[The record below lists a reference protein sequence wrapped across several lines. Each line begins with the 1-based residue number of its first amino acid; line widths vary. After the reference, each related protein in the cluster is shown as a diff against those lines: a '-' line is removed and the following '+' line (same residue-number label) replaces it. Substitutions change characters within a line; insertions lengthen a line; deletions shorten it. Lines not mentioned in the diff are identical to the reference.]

1 MTEKKIWKMGKTVP
15 VQGTV
20 PKPQSM
26 KLQEFSWDTEVE
38 VEDDVHIMVRIQD
51 EAVVVSADFSVQS
64 TKEIFLEALQTEME
78 ELASQVSSC
87 GGIVGHIKASVE
99 CCETEV
105 ISVTLDKADV
115 RKGIVEEIKGKFAAI
130 LLLMEETKARE
141 LTETMFAAV
150 KEKIKDAG
158 SRMDSKSK

>member
-1 MTEKKIWKMGKTVP
+1 MTGKKVWKMGETVSA
-15 VQGTV
+15 QGTV
-20 PKPQSM
+20 SKPQSM
-26 KLQEFSWDTEVE
+26 KLQEFSWDTDD
-38 VEDDVHIMVRIQD
+38 DDVRITARMQE
-51 EAVVVSADFSVQS
+51 EAVVISADFSVRS
-64 TKEIFLEALQTEME
+64 TKEIFLEVLKAEME
-78 ELASQVSSC
+78 HLATQVASC

-99 CCETEV
+99 CCETTV

-115 RKGIVEEIKGKFAAI
+115 RNGRMDEINGKFAAI

-141 LTETMFAAV
+141 LTEIMFAAV

>member
-1 MTEKKIWKMGKTVP
+1 MTGKKVWKMGETVSA
-15 VQGTV
+15 QGTV
-20 PKPQSM
+20 SKPQSM
-26 KLQEFSWDTEVE
+26 KMQEFSWDTDD
-38 VEDDVHIMVRIQD
+38 DDVRITARMQE
-51 EAVVVSADFSVQS
+51 EAVVISADFSVRG
-64 TKEIFLEALQTEME
+64 TKEIFLEVLKAEME
-78 ELASQVSSC
+78 HLATQVASC

-99 CCETEV
+99 CCETTV

-115 RKGIVEEIKGKFAAI
+115 RNGRMDEINGKFAAI

-141 LTETMFAAV
+141 QTEIMFAAV

>member
-1 MTEKKIWKMGKTVP
+1 MTGKKVWKMGETASA
-15 VQGTV
+15 QGTV
-20 PKPQSM
+20 SKPQSM
-26 KLQEFSWDTEVE
+26 KLQEYSWDTDD
-38 VEDDVHIMVRIQD
+38 DDVRITARMQE
-51 EAVVVSADFSVQS
+51 EAVVISADFSVRG
-64 TKEIFLEALQTEME
+64 TKEIFLEVLKAEME
-78 ELASQVSSC
+78 HLATQVASC

-99 CCETEV
+99 CCETTV

-115 RKGIVEEIKGKFAAI
+115 RNGRMDEINGKFAAI

-141 LTETMFAAV
+141 LTEIMFAAV

>member
-1 MTEKKIWKMGKTVP
+1 MTGKKVWKMGETVSA
-15 VQGTV
+15 QGTV
-20 PKPQSM
+20 SKPQSM
-26 KLQEFSWDTEVE
+26 KMQEFSWDTDD
-38 VEDDVHIMVRIQD
+38 DDVRITARMQE
-51 EAVVVSADFSVQS
+51 EAVVISADFSVRG
-64 TKEIFLEALQTEME
+64 TKEIFLEVLKAEME
-78 ELASQVSSC
+78 HLATQVAFC

-99 CCETEV
+99 CCETTV

-115 RKGIVEEIKGKFAAI
+115 RNGRMDEINGKFAAI

-141 LTETMFAAV
+141 LTEIMFAAV

>member
-1 MTEKKIWKMGKTVP
+1 MTGKKVWKMGETASA
-15 VQGTV
+15 QGTV
-20 PKPQSM
+20 SKPQSM
-26 KLQEFSWDTEVE
+26 KMQEFSWDTDD
-38 VEDDVHIMVRIQD
+38 DDVRITARMQE
-51 EAVVVSADFSVQS
+51 EAVVISADFSVRG
-64 TKEIFLEALQTEME
+64 TKEIFLEVLKAEME
-78 ELASQVSSC
+78 HLATQVASC

-99 CCETEV
+99 CCETTV

-115 RKGIVEEIKGKFAAI
+115 RNGRMDEINGKFAAI

-141 LTETMFAAV
+141 LTEIMFAAV

>member
-1 MTEKKIWKMGKTVP
+1 MTGKKVWKMGETVSA
-15 VQGTV
+15 QGTV
-20 PKPQSM
+20 SKPQSM
-26 KLQEFSWDTEVE
+26 KVQEFSWDTDD
-38 VEDDVHIMVRIQD
+38 DDVRITARMQE
-51 EAVVVSADFSVQS
+51 EAVVISADFSVRG
-64 TKEIFLEALQTEME
+64 TKEIFMEVLKAEME
-78 ELASQVSSC
+78 HLATQVASC

-99 CCETEV
+99 CCETTV

-115 RKGIVEEIKGKFAAI
+115 RNGRMDEINGKFAAI

-141 LTETMFAAV
+141 LTEIMFAAV

>member
-1 MTEKKIWKMGKTVP
+1 MTGKKVWKMGETVSA
-15 VQGTV
+15 QGTV
-20 PKPQSM
+20 SKPQSM
-26 KLQEFSWDTEVE
+26 KLQEFSWDTDD
-38 VEDDVHIMVRIQD
+38 DDVRITARMQE
-51 EAVVVSADFSVQS
+51 EAVVISADFSVRG
-64 TKEIFLEALQTEME
+64 TKEIFMEVLKAEME
-78 ELASQVSSC
+78 HLATQVASC

-99 CCETEV
+99 CCETTV

-115 RKGIVEEIKGKFAAI
+115 RNGRMDEINGKFAAI

-141 LTETMFAAV
+141 LTEIMFAAV

>member
-1 MTEKKIWKMGKTVP
+1 MTGKKVWKMGETVSA
-15 VQGTV
+15 QGTV
-20 PKPQSM
+20 SKPQSM
-26 KLQEFSWDTEVE
+26 KLQEFSWDTDD
-38 VEDDVHIMVRIQD
+38 DDVRITVRMQE
-51 EAVVVSADFSVQS
+51 EAVVISADFSVRS
-64 TKEIFLEALQTEME
+64 TKEIFLEVLKAEME
-78 ELASQVSSC
+78 HLATQVASC

-99 CCETEV
+99 CCETTV

-115 RKGIVEEIKGKFAAI
+115 RNGRMDEINGKFAAI

-141 LTETMFAAV
+141 LTEIMFAAV

>member
-1 MTEKKIWKMGKTVP
+1 MTGKKVWKMGETVSA
-15 VQGTV
+15 QGTV
-20 PKPQSM
+20 SKPQSM
-26 KLQEFSWDTEVE
+26 KLQEYSWDTDD
-38 VEDDVHIMVRIQD
+38 DDVRITARMQE
-51 EAVVVSADFSVQS
+51 EAVVISADFSVRG
-64 TKEIFLEALQTEME
+64 TKEIFMEVLKAEME
-78 ELASQVSSC
+78 HLATQVASC

-99 CCETEV
+99 CCETTV

-115 RKGIVEEIKGKFAAI
+115 RNGRMDEINGKFAAI

-141 LTETMFAAV
+141 LTEIMFAAV

>member
-1 MTEKKIWKMGKTVP
+1 MTGKKVWKMGETVSA
-15 VQGTV
+15 QGTV
-20 PKPQSM
+20 SKPQSM
-26 KLQEFSWDTEVE
+26 KLQEFSWDTDD
-38 VEDDVHIMVRIQD
+38 DDVRITARMQE
-51 EAVVVSADFSVQS
+51 EAVVISADFSVRG
-64 TKEIFLEALQTEME
+64 TKEIFLEVLKAEME
-78 ELASQVSSC
+78 HLATQVASC

-99 CCETEV
+99 CCETTV

-115 RKGIVEEIKGKFAAI
+115 RNGRMDEINGKFAAI

-141 LTETMFAAV
+141 LTEIMFVAV

>member
-1 MTEKKIWKMGKTVP
+1 MTGKKVWKMGETVSA
-15 VQGTV
+15 QGTV
-20 PKPQSM
+20 SKPQSM
-26 KLQEFSWDTEVE
+26 KMQEFSWDTDD
-38 VEDDVHIMVRIQD
+38 DDVRITARMQE
-51 EAVVVSADFSVQS
+51 EAVVISADFSVRG
-64 TKEIFLEALQTEME
+64 TKEIFLEVLKAEME
-78 ELASQVSSC
+78 HLATQVASC

-99 CCETEV
+99 CCETTV

-115 RKGIVEEIKGKFAAI
+115 RNGRMDEISGKFAAI

-141 LTETMFAAV
+141 LTEIMFAAV

>member
-1 MTEKKIWKMGKTVP
+1 MTGKRVWKMGETVSA
-15 VQGTV
+15 QGTV
-20 PKPQSM
+20 SKPQSM
-26 KLQEFSWDTEVE
+26 KMQEFSWDTDD
-38 VEDDVHIMVRIQD
+38 DDVRITARMQE
-51 EAVVVSADFSVQS
+51 EAVVISADFSVRG
-64 TKEIFLEALQTEME
+64 TKEIFLEVLKAEME
-78 ELASQVSSC
+78 HLATQVASC

-99 CCETEV
+99 CCETTV

-115 RKGIVEEIKGKFAAI
+115 RNGRMDEINGKFAAI

-141 LTETMFAAV
+141 LTEIMFAAV

>member
-1 MTEKKIWKMGKTVP
+1 MTGKKVWKMGETVSA
-15 VQGTV
+15 QGTV
-20 PKPQSM
+20 SKPQSM
-26 KLQEFSWDTEVE
+26 KMQEFSWDTDD
-38 VEDDVHIMVRIQD
+38 DDVRITARMQE
-51 EAVVVSADFSVQS
+51 EAVVISADFSVRG
-64 TKEIFLEALQTEME
+64 TKEIFLEVLKAEME
-78 ELASQVSSC
+78 HLATQVSSC

-99 CCETEV
+99 CCETTV

-115 RKGIVEEIKGKFAAI
+115 RNGRMDEINGKFAVI

-141 LTETMFAAV
+141 LTEIMFAAV

>member
-1 MTEKKIWKMGKTVP
+1 MTGKKVWKMGETVSA
-15 VQGTV
+15 QGTV
-20 PKPQSM
+20 SKPQSM
-26 KLQEFSWDTEVE
+26 KLQEFSWDTDD
-38 VEDDVHIMVRIQD
+38 DDVRITARMQE
-51 EAVVVSADFSVQS
+51 EAVVISADFSVRS
-64 TKEIFLEALQTEME
+64 TKEIFLEVLKAEME
-78 ELASQVSSC
+78 HLATQVASC

-99 CCETEV
+99 CCEITV

-115 RKGIVEEIKGKFAAI
+115 RNGRMDEINGKFAAI

-141 LTETMFAAV
+141 LTEIMFAAV

>member
-1 MTEKKIWKMGKTVP
+1 MTGKKVWKMGETVSA
-15 VQGTV
+15 QGTV
-20 PKPQSM
+20 SKPQSM
-26 KLQEFSWDTEVE
+26 KMQEFSWDTDD
-38 VEDDVHIMVRIQD
+38 DDVRITARMQE
-51 EAVVVSADFSVQS
+51 EAVVISADFSVQS
-64 TKEIFLEALQTEME
+64 TKEIFLEVLKAEME
-78 ELASQVSSC
+78 HLATQVASC

-99 CCETEV
+99 CCETTV

-115 RKGIVEEIKGKFAAI
+115 RNGRMDEINGKFAAI

-141 LTETMFAAV
+141 LTEIMFAAV

>member
-1 MTEKKIWKMGKTVP
+1 MIGKKVWKMGETVSA
-15 VQGTV
+15 QGTV
-20 PKPQSM
+20 SKPQSM
-26 KLQEFSWDTEVE
+26 KLQEFSWDTDD
-38 VEDDVHIMVRIQD
+38 DDVRITARMQE
-51 EAVVVSADFSVQS
+51 EAVVISADFSVRG
-64 TKEIFLEALQTEME
+64 TKEIFLEVLKAEME
-78 ELASQVSSC
+78 HLATQVASC

-99 CCETEV
+99 CCETTV

-115 RKGIVEEIKGKFAAI
+115 RNGRMDEINGKFAAI

-141 LTETMFAAV
+141 LTEIMFAAV

>member
-1 MTEKKIWKMGKTVP
+1 MTGKKVWKMGETVSA
-15 VQGTV
+15 QGTV
-20 PKPQSM
+20 SKPQSM
-26 KLQEFSWDTEVE
+26 KLQEYSWDTDD
-38 VEDDVHIMVRIQD
+38 DDVRITARMQE
-51 EAVVVSADFSVQS
+51 EAVVIAADFSVRG
-64 TKEIFLEALQTEME
+64 TKEIFMEVLKAEME
-78 ELASQVSSC
+78 HLATQVASC

-99 CCETEV
+99 CCETTV

-115 RKGIVEEIKGKFAAI
+115 RNGRMDEINGKFAAI

-141 LTETMFAAV
+141 LTEIMFAAV

>member
-1 MTEKKIWKMGKTVP
+1 MTGKKVWKMGETVSA
-15 VQGTV
+15 QGTV

-26 KLQEFSWDTEVE
+26 KMQEFSWDTDD
-38 VEDDVHIMVRIQD
+38 DDVRITARMQE
-51 EAVVVSADFSVQS
+51 EAVVISADFSVQS
-64 TKEIFLEALQTEME
+64 TKEIFLEVLKAEME
-78 ELASQVSSC
+78 HLATQVASC
-87 GGIVGHIKASVE
+87 GGIVGHIKASVK
-99 CCETEV
+99 CCETTV

-115 RKGIVEEIKGKFAAI
+115 RNGRMDEINGKFAAI

-141 LTETMFAAV
+141 LTEIMFAAV

>member
-1 MTEKKIWKMGKTVP
+1 MTGKRVWKMGETVSA
-15 VQGTV
+15 QGTV
-20 PKPQSM
+20 SKPQSM
-26 KLQEFSWDTEVE
+26 KLQEFSWDTDD
-38 VEDDVHIMVRIQD
+38 DDVRITARMQE
-51 EAVVVSADFSVQS
+51 EAVVISADFSVRG
-64 TKEIFLEALQTEME
+64 TKEIFMEVLKAEME
-78 ELASQVSSC
+78 HLATQVASC

-99 CCETEV
+99 CCETTV

-115 RKGIVEEIKGKFAAI
+115 RNGRMDEINGKFAAI

-141 LTETMFAAV
+141 LTEIMFAAV

>member
-1 MTEKKIWKMGKTVP
+1 MTGKRVWKMGETVSA
-15 VQGTV
+15 QGTV
-20 PKPQSM
+20 SKPQSM
-26 KLQEFSWDTEVE
+26 KLQEFSWDTDD
-38 VEDDVHIMVRIQD
+38 DDVRITARMQE
-51 EAVVVSADFSVQS
+51 EAVVISADFSVRG
-64 TKEIFLEALQTEME
+64 TKEIFLEVLKAEME
-78 ELASQVSSC
+78 HLATQVASC

-99 CCETEV
+99 CCETTV

-115 RKGIVEEIKGKFAAI
+115 RNGRMDEINGKFAAI

-141 LTETMFAAV
+141 LTEIMFAAV

>member
-1 MTEKKIWKMGKTVP
+1 MTGKKVWKMGETVSA
-15 VQGTV
+15 QGTV
-20 PKPQSM
+20 SKPQSM
-26 KLQEFSWDTEVE
+26 KLQEFSWDTDD
-38 VEDDVHIMVRIQD
+38 DDVRITARMQE
-51 EAVVVSADFSVQS
+51 EAVVISADFSVQS
-64 TKEIFLEALQTEME
+64 TKEIFLEVLKAEME
-78 ELASQVSSC
+78 HLATQVASC

-99 CCETEV
+99 CCETTV

-115 RKGIVEEIKGKFAAI
+115 RNGRMDEINGKFAAI

-141 LTETMFAAV
+141 LTEIMFAAV

>member
-1 MTEKKIWKMGKTVP
+1 MTGKKVWKMGETVSA
-15 VQGTV
+15 QGTV
-20 PKPQSM
+20 SKPQSM
-26 KLQEFSWDTEVE
+26 KMQEFSWDTDD
-38 VEDDVHIMVRIQD
+38 DDVRITARMQE
-51 EAVVVSADFSVQS
+51 EAVVISADFSVRG
-64 TKEIFLEALQTEME
+64 TKEIFLEVLKAEME
-78 ELASQVSSC
+78 HLATQVASC

-99 CCETEV
+99 CCETTV

-115 RKGIVEEIKGKFAAI
+115 RNGRMDEINGKFAAI

-141 LTETMFAAV
+141 LTEIMFAAV